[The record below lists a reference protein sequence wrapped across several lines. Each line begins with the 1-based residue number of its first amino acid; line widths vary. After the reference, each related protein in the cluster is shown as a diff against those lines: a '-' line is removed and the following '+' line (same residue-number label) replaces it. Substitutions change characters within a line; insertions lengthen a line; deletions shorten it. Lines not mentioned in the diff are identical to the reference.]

1 MKCRCAFYFS
11 FFFFSFSYSNHFVY
25 TNIIMTNLYK
35 NALDHLKQFYDSLPK
50 TQIKFIVLHA
60 SNLNDVKIKTEFSE
74 YVTKKLQYY
83 VTHGLQRNGLYI
95 YKVSHIRYLLK
106 SFRMTATTPAIL
118 YDVIFEDKIINNNKK
133 TRPEYDVNRAD
144 HMTFNVIQNR
154 ASQVIVKTHQT
165 NYIDNHAFVF
175 QQRIV
180 GNECNFTYNP
190 ANINKF
196 IDFKTIPCENG
207 QTPSTIS
214 KYPLVDLKMLHKLCV
229 VMDPHQPLPLSI
241 PGGSRMKQVGGARAS
256 YKTIEFMSEQ
266 FFQFLITSLL
276 RPFTDQIPCGNIQII
291 FDEANVHSND
301 HILIII
307 DDIEE
312 NRYIVCIR
320 TISALKSC
328 YSSNHEEKEPSKQET
343 TCLNRYNE
351 HIHDILEKIKVEPP

>member
-1 MKCRCAFYFS
+1 
-11 FFFFSFSYSNHFVY
+11 
-25 TNIIMTNLYK
+25 MTNLYK

-74 YVTKKLQYY
+74 YVTRKLQYY
-83 VTHGLQRNGLYI
+83 MTHGLQRNGFYI

-106 SFRMTATTPAIL
+106 SFQMTATTPVIL
-118 YDVIFEDKIINNNKK
+118 YDVIFEDKIINHNKRNKANKK
-133 TRPEYDVNRAD
+133 PEYDVNRAD

-154 ASQVIVKTHQT
+154 ASQIIVKTHQT

-196 IDFKTIPCENG
+196 IDFKTTSCENG

-214 KYPLVDLKMLHKLCV
+214 KYPLDDLKMLHKLCV
-229 VMDPHQPLPLSI
+229 VMDPHLPLPLPM

-276 RPFTDQIPCGNIQII
+276 RPFTEQIPCGNIQII

-301 HILIII
+301 HTLIII

-320 TISALKSC
+320 TISALKAC
-328 YSSNHEEKEPSKQET
+328 YASNHGEREPSKQET

-351 HIHDILEKIKVEPP
+351 HIHDILQKIKVEV

>member
-1 MKCRCAFYFS
+1 MS
-11 FFFFSFSYSNHFVY
+11 
-25 TNIIMTNLYK
+25 NLYK
-35 NALDHLKQFYDSLPK
+35 NALDHLQQFYDSLPK

-83 VTHGLQRNGLYI
+83 MTHGLQRNGFYI

-118 YDVIFEDKIINNNKK
+118 YDAIFEDKIINNNKK
-133 TRPEYDVNRAD
+133 ARPEYDVNRAD

-154 ASQVIVKTHQT
+154 ASQIIVKTHQT

-214 KYPLVDLKMLHKLCV
+214 KYPLGDLKILHKLCV
-229 VMDPHQPLPLSI
+229 VMDPLNSRPL
-241 PGGSRMKQVGGARAS
+241 PGGSRIKQVGGARAS
-256 YKTIEFMSEQ
+256 YKTTEFMSEQ
-266 FFQFLITSLL
+266 FFQFLIASLL
-276 RPFTDQIPCGNIQII
+276 RPFTEQIPCGNIQII

-320 TISALKSC
+320 TISALKAC
-328 YSSNHEEKEPSKQET
+328 YASNHEEGEPSKQET

-351 HIHDILEKIKVEPP
+351 HIHDILQKIKVEAWTLMTSSKDPIENKKYHENY